1 MFREIRRKKQQLSE
15 EITKEVLMRNSSGVL
30 SLLGDDGFPYG
41 VPVNYA
47 YRNGKLYFHGAK
59 EGHKVDAIRN
69 YDKASFTV
77 VDQDKIVA
85 KEYTSYFRSVIAFGK
100 VRIIEDREE
109 KEALIKVITN
119 KYCENDEQGVQNHIN
134 KFINNINIIEF
145 EVLHLTGKE
154 AIELVNNK

>member
-15 EITKEVLMRNSSGVL
+15 ETTKEVLMRNSSGVL

-41 VPVNYA
+41 VPVNYS

-77 VDQDKIVA
+77 IDQDKIVPE
-85 KEYTSYFRSVIAFGK
+85 EYTSYFRSVIAFGK

-109 KEALIKVITN
+109 KETLIKVITN

>member
-15 EITKEVLMRNSSGVL
+15 ETTKEVLMRNSAGVL

-77 VDQDKIVA
+77 IDQDKIVP

-109 KEALIKVITN
+109 KETLIKVIAN

-134 KFINNINIIEF
+134 KFVNNINIIEF